1 MVPRIQTMK
10 MHQDTGAAPKPQ
22 QQMIPQT
29 TAISNIKLPIL
40 KKEEYDIWAM
50 EMEHYLEYID
60 NEVWK
65 VIQNGNSKKR
75 ISTGKD
81 GVVRVL
87 SPVSAAEIQAVEKE
101 RKAKNILLMAIPK
114 EHMRRFSWNDDAKE
128 IWEAIRTRFGG
139 LEKGYDRFQQ
149 LLSQFD
155 DHGAEEVFEQE
166 IQGAP
171 KPSLSAQNVAF
182 VSQSKKFCWFCLM
195 KVIES
200 LFAKQT
206 EDLDLLHVVW
216 NKIDD
221 VEGSVR
227 VDGKTPVGFDKISFE
242 CFKFVTTLV
251 SLPEN
256 GQTKGTYDGKKK
268 RDSLYQHQE
277 AGKQEKNQMGL
288 LTMDDGIVNW
298 GEHTEA
304 EESNHA
310 LMAISSS
317 NEVSL
322 CSKTCIDSYNKLK
335 TLFDEQMNQLGDQE
349 AQILAYSL
357 AVKKLEAQLLKRYRR
372 IGMKAVKEKEQLQKT
387 VDSWNNSSKNLW
399 RLINSGMSSNDK
411 LGLGFEIQSND
422 EVLSYEEEMNFSVF
436 KCSKEDSIGKPS
448 YSRFTKTND
457 FKGVPPPLSGDYTPQ
472 PQEEI
477 DDALYVYGK
486 KGPQK
491 PEISVS
497 DENSSEHS
505 TCQSNDSEGSCE
517 NTSEHSFETESAS
530 VSEPSEMSKSRQPLK
545 DNETHKVNRKSWNDM
560 MKRELGDGYSF
571 TKKKCFVCGSL
582 NHLIKDCDYYEKKM
596 AREAEEKRVVNTGNG
611 VTKPVWTN
619 ANRINHSNNFVPR
632 SVQLNAGRPKFNSVR
647 PNISTG
653 RTNINTGRT
662 NISSGRP
669 KVNTVSPKVNSVR
682 PTSNSMSPKRPQ
694 MDQINKRRDF
704 SKSYSSVRRP
714 FSKSTAQMA
723 HTNAVM
729 GSWGFAVKTSASYNW
744 RNSRPNFNYNSGPTF
759 IRTEHPL
766 KNMVDRGIFDSG
778 CSGHMTGNKDQLE
791 DFEEFN
797 GGSVTFGGSKGYIS
811 GKGRIRVGNLDFDSV
826 SFVKELGH
834 FNLFSIS
841 QICDK
846 QHKVL
851 FTETECLVVSSD
863 FKMPDEN
870 QILLK
875 VPRHHN
881 MYSFDMKTPSP
892 AKGFACL
899 IAKATSDESKLWHR
913 RLGHINFKNL
923 NKLVKG
929 NLVRGLPSKVFK
941 NDHTCVA
948 CHKGKQHRAS
958 CKAKLERLITKPLH
972 TLHMDL
978 FGPTSVKSI
987 NHASYCLVIT
997 DDCTRF
1003 CWVFFLASK
1012 DETSGI
1018 LQTFIRQI
1026 ENQLSHKVKI
1036 IRSDNGT
1043 EFKNRDMLEFCGNK
1057 GIKQEYSN
1065 ARTPQQNGVAERMN
1079 RTLIE
1084 AARTMLADSL
1094 LPTTF
1099 WAEAVSTA
1107 CYIFNRILLS
1117 VLGKFDMKIWMWD
1130 LSGYSLNSKAYR
1142 VYNLVT
1148 KRVEVNLHVNFLEEK
1163 PNVKGVGYRWMFD
1176 IDYLTDSMNYIPVSL
1191 ENQANNAG
1199 ISEETNSAGTHRPES
1214 IASEEKD
1221 EEVELIVVPSAV
1233 KIPEEKDES
1242 RTTSTNSKTEET
1254 LTEPQQEMKDS
1265 SIDSLE
1271 DNPKIQAF
1279 RRELEEIALKH
1290 LGKVPENNTT
1300 STHSV
1305 NTGRLD
1311 HDDSLMPEL
1320 EIFHKP
1326 ETGIF
1331 DEASYDEEGV
1341 ITDFNSLP
1349 TEIEVSPTPTLRI
1362 HSIHPKSQILGD
1374 PKSAV
1379 QTRSK
1384 VQNKSGA
1391 HALLSHTQKQQRNNH
1406 KDQQHC
1412 LFACFLS
1419 QEEPK
1424 KIAEALQDDSWVQA
1438 MQEELLQFKLQQ
1450 VWVLVDI
1457 PHGMMVIGTRLVAQG
1472 YTQEEGIDYD
1482 EVFAPVA
1489 RIEAIRHIVKRF
1501 LSNQPPGFVDP
1512 DHPTKV
1518 YKVVKALYGL
1528 HQAPRAWYATLS
1540 TFLEKHGYKR
1550 GTIDK
1555 TLFIKRDKKD
1565 IMLVQVY
1572 VDDIIFGSTNKSWCA
1587 EFEALMKSRFQMS
1600 SMGELT
1606 FFLGLQ
1612 VKQNKGGIFI
1622 SQDKYVA
1629 EILKKFDLV
1638 NVKAAI
1644 TPMETK
1650 LPLTK
1655 DEEAFDV
1662 DVHLYRSMIGYSK
1675 IFSSQCCQRES
1686 FKVSS
1691 KGKTQK
1697 LGFWYPR
1704 ESPFDLEAFS
1714 DSDYGGSNLDRKSTT
1729 GGCQFLGQR
1738 LISWQCKKQ
1747 TIVATSY
1754 ILKLNMLAA
1763 EKLLWDN
1770 IYNFSRITTQVSQ
1783 YDCHMAQLKYCD
1795 KHNQVGFL
1803 RKPDESTGF
1812 AEIVDF
1818 LRGSNLRYALT
1829 TNPTIYDSLVKQFW
1843 QSATA
1848 NTKTDGSLE
1857 INATIDTIRYTI
1869 SEASIRDS
1877 LQLEDATG
1885 ITMLPNEELFEGM
1898 GQIGYPTDGT
1908 FTFWKSFFTPQW
1920 RYLVHHLLHCIS
1932 SKSGGWD
1939 QFGSN
1944 IATALICLS
1953 TGRVY
1958 NFSKLIFDG
1967 MVANLKSKTKF
1978 LMYPRFLQMILN
1990 VQTEDKHLYLAVS
2003 LTKKI
2008 FGNMKRGFR
2017 GAPRP
2022 LLPSMLLV
2030 ATNPNAGQ
2038 EHAAV
2043 AQSQPSSSTP
2053 QVPTPPP
2060 IPTSIPPPIPTPTPP
2075 PISTPIPPPI
2085 PTPIPPPIPTP
2096 IPPPIPTP
2104 IPPPIPTPTP
2114 PPIPSPT
2121 QIPDTE
2127 PTPFEHTY
2135 EESSPIH
2142 QHFSPSQEQAPSQ
2155 MPMDDLLHEVPKL
2168 ISRIDS
2174 LEMDLKQTKLT
2185 MGNAIV
2191 KLVKKVKKLEE
2202 FVKRRNLV
2210 LSDSEEEEPEV
2221 QGRKSSREEQVE
2233 DISPNTLEAAKTLS
2247 KVASL
2252 KPRSID
2258 KGRRYK
2264 RRKEAKGK
2272 LVSQLDFQEE
2282 VDTGAE
2288 QVNTAEGVNTGSIK
2302 LSTVS
2307 EQLSTGSEQ
2316 VSTVG
2321 TKESTSSQDK
2331 GQREGKA
2338 PMLSEETPK
2347 KLDSLQKEEEAK
2359 QIHLDSLLAQRIAE
2373 EEELNEKQKKR
2384 KAQVQFEAQHYTN
2397 EDWDLIRAKIEANAE
2412 KKYFAEERAR
2422 AKRNK
2427 PMTQSQLKTYMMNH
2441 LKNQGIWKLSQ
2452 LKKLS
2457 LKEVKEEFD
2466 KLVKQ
2471 VESFAPINFEAT
2483 KASLKRF
2490 GKELQTKTQK
2500 RMKDDEA
2507 KDDEPTKKSGKR
2519 RKQMARK
2526 RLHIDLDEDDS
2537 EGPDDVDKQEES
2549 VTGTKTPT
2557 PINPVPVAMK
2567 TPSIATYKIIKQG
2580 EKGVYQIV
2588 REDGTDIVYI
2598 NFGAMLKS
2606 ITRDDLTELYRIV
2619 MNRYW
2624 DYGPRV

>member
-1 MVPRIQTMK
+1 MCPCFRRRSGIMK
-10 MHQDTGAAPKPQ
+10 CPSALMGYVGLNMELDKQPARPEPSVGLATEAGVTGDTGEGL
-22 QQMIPQT
+22 IT
-29 TAISNIKLPIL
+29 LDVL
-40 KKEEYDIWAM
+40 
-50 EMEHYLEYID
+50 L
-60 NEVWK
+60 
-65 VIQNGNSKKR
+65 
-75 ISTGKD
+75 
-81 GVVRVL
+81 VVT
-87 SPVSAAEIQAVEKE
+87 AAEIQDVENE
-101 RKAKNILLMAIPK
+101 RKAKNILLTAIPK
-114 EHMRRFSWNDDAKE
+114 EYMRRFHGMDDDKE
-128 IWEAIRTRFGG
+128 YGEAIRTRRVR
-139 LEKGYDRFQQ
+139 KGIDRFQQ
-149 LLSQFD
+149 LLFFNLKLMVLKFQLKMQIINL
-155 DHGAEEVFEQE
+155 EQ
-166 IQGAP
+166 
-171 KPSLSAQNVAF
+171 
-182 VSQSKKFCWFCLM
+182 
-195 KVIES
+195 
-200 LFAKQT
+200 
-206 EDLDLLHVVW
+206 
-216 NKIDD
+216 IDD
-221 VEGSVR
+221 VDIEEMDINWQIAMIAIRMKKFYKKTGRRVR
-227 VDGKTPVGFDKISFE
+227 VDGKTPVGFDKKKLE
-242 CFKFVTTLV
+242 CFNCHNTGHFARECTA
-251 SLPEN
+251 
-256 GQTKGTYDGKKK
+256 KGIHDGKKK

-304 EESNHA
+304 EETNHA

-317 NEVSL
+317 NEVTL
-322 CSKTCIDSYNKLK
+322 CSKTCIDSYNTLK
-335 TLFDEQMNQLGDQE
+335 TLCDEQMNQLGDQE
-349 AQILAYSL
+349 AQILAYSQ
-357 AVKKLEAQLLKRYRR
+357 AVKKLEAQLVTFQKQQLSLNEKLTFQANEIYEKDEKLKRYRR
-372 IGMKAVKEKEQLQKT
+372 IGMKAVKEKEQLLKT
-387 VDSWNNSSKNLW
+387 VDSWKDSSKNLW
-399 RLINSGMSSNDK
+399 RLIDSGMSSNSK
-411 LGLGFEIQSND
+411 VGLVDLQRPMILKS
-422 EVLSYEEEMNFSVF
+422 LH
-436 KCSKEDSIGKPS
+436 
-448 YSRFTKTND
+448 
-457 FKGVPPPLSGDYTPQ
+457 PLSGDYTPK

-477 DDALYVYGK
+477 DDSLYVYGK

-497 DENSSEHS
+497 DDNSSEHS
-505 TCQSNDSEGSCE
+505 TCQSNDSEGSCG
-517 NTSEHSFETESAS
+517 NTSEHSFETKSESLS
-530 VSEPSEMSKSRQPLK
+530 VPNEMSTSRLVVPKEKVVSELHEVEPSCAKHVKTPRQPLK
-545 DNETHKVNRKSWNDM
+545 DKETQKVNRKNWNDM
-560 MKRELGDGYSF
+560 MERELGEGYSF

-582 NHLIKDCDYYEKKM
+582 SHLIKDCDYYEKKM
-596 AREAEEKRVVNTGNG
+596 AREAEVKRVFNTGNG
-611 VTKPVWTN
+611 VAKPVWTN
-619 ANRINHSNNFVPR
+619 ANRVNHANKFVPR
-632 SVQLNAGRPKFNSVR
+632 SVQLNAGRPKLNSVR
-647 PNISTG
+647 P
-653 RTNINTGRT
+653 NINTGRT
-662 NISSGRP
+662 NINSVRPKVNVVSP
-669 KVNTVSPKVNSVR
+669 KVNTVRSRQPVPHK
-682 PTSNSMSPKRPQ
+682 TSNSVSPKRPQ
-694 MDQINKRRDF
+694 MNQINQRRDF

-714 FSKSTAQMA
+714 FAKTTAQMS
-723 HTNAVM
+723 HSNAVM
-729 GSWGFAVKTSASYNW
+729 GSWGSAVKTSASYNW
-744 RNSRPNFNYNSGPTF
+744 RNSRPNFHYNSGPTF

-811 GKGRIRVGNLDFDSV
+811 GKGKIRVGNLDFDSV

-881 MYSFDMKTPSP
+881 MYSFDMKTPTP

-913 RLGHINFKNL
+913 RF
-923 NKLVKG
+923 
-929 NLVRGLPSKVFK
+929 S
-941 NDHTCVA
+941 
-948 CHKGKQHRAS
+948 
-958 CKAKLERLITKPLH
+958 
-972 TLHMDL
+972 
-978 FGPTSVKSI
+978 
-987 NHASYCLVIT
+987 
-997 DDCTRF
+997 
-1003 CWVFFLASK
+1003 WVFFLASK

-1026 ENQLSHKVKI
+1026 ENQLSHRVKI

-1057 GIKQEYSN
+1057 GIKQEYST

-1107 CYIFNRILLS
+1107 CYIFNRVRVTKPQNKTPYELLFGHKPIISYIRPFGCHVTILDTLS
-1117 VLGKFDMKIWMWD
+1117 VLGKFDGKSD
-1130 LSGYSLNSKAYR
+1130 EGFLVGYSLNSKAYR

-1148 KRVEVNLHVNFLEEK
+1148 KRVEVNLHVNFLEDK

-1191 ENQANNAG
+1191 ENQANPHAG
-1199 ISEETNSAGTHRPES
+1199 ASEVTNSAGTSQTPKS

-1242 RTTSTNSKTEET
+1242 RTSSTNSKKEET
-1254 LTEPQQEMKDS
+1254 LTEPQKEKKDS
-1265 SIDSLE
+1265 STDSLE

-1290 LGKVPENNTT
+1290 LGTVPENNTT
-1300 STHSV
+1300 STPSVNTGSQTV

-1391 HALLSHTQKQQRNNH
+1391 HALLSHIQKQQRNNH

-1450 VWVLVDI
+1450 VWVLVDL
-1457 PHGMMVIGTRLVAQG
+1457 PHGMKVIGTKWVYRNKRDERGVVVRNKARLVAQG

-1489 RIEAIRHIVKRF
+1489 RIEAIRLFLAFASFMGFIVYQMDVKSAF
-1501 LSNQPPGFVDP
+1501 LYGTIDEEVYVSQPPGFVDP

-1662 DVHLYRSMIGYSK
+1662 DVHLYRSMIGSLMYLTASRPDIMYAVCVCSRFQVTPK
-1675 IFSSQCCQRES
+1675 TSHLNAVKRIF
-1686 FKVSS
+1686 KYL
-1691 KGKTQK
+1691 KGKPN
-1697 LGFWYPR
+1697 LGLWYPR

-1714 DSDYGGSNLDRKSTT
+1714 DSDLVGVLPKPCQRSTQQVVVNFLDKDLSHGNARNR
-1729 GGCQFLGQR
+1729 QLWPLQ
-1738 LISWQCKKQ
+1738 Q
-1747 TIVATSY
+1747 
-1754 ILKLNMLAA
+1754 LKLNMH
-1763 EKLLWDN
+1763 
-1770 IYNFSRITTQVSQ
+1770 S
-1783 YDCHMAQLKYCD
+1783 M
-1795 KHNQVGFL
+1795 
-1803 RKPDESTGF
+1803 DEREECQGF

-1829 TNPTIYDSLVKQFW
+1829 ANQLIMYFPCKTSFGRG
-1843 QSATA
+1843 ATA
-1848 NTKTDGSLE
+1848 NTNANGSLE
-1857 INATIDTIRYTI
+1857 IKATIDTIRYTI

-1877 LQLEDATG
+1877 LQLDDTTG
-1885 ITMLPNEELFEGM
+1885 INMLPNDELFEGM
-1898 GQIGYPTDGT
+1898 GKIG
-1908 FTFWKSFFTPQW
+1908 
-1920 RYLVHHLLHCIS
+1920 
-1932 SKSGGWD
+1932 
-1939 QFGSN
+1939 
-1944 IATALICLS
+1944 
-1953 TGRVY
+1953 
-1958 NFSKLIFDG
+1958 
-1967 MVANLKSKTKF
+1967 
-1978 LMYPRFLQMILN
+1978 
-1990 VQTEDKHLYLAVS
+1990 
-2003 LTKKI
+2003 
-2008 FGNMKRGFR
+2008 
-2017 GAPRP
+2017 
-2022 LLPSMLLV
+2022 
-2030 ATNPNAGQ
+2030 
-2038 EHAAV
+2038 
-2043 AQSQPSSSTP
+2043 
-2053 QVPTPPP
+2053 PTPP
-2060 IPTSIPPPIPTPTPP
+2060 PPPIPTPT
-2075 PISTPIPPPI
+2075 
-2085 PTPIPPPIPTP
+2085 
-2096 IPPPIPTP
+2096 
-2104 IPPPIPTPTP
+2104 PPPIPTPTP

-2121 QIPDTE
+2121 LIPDTE
-2127 PTPFEHTY
+2127 PTPFEHIY
-2135 EESSPIH
+2135 KESSPVH
-2142 QHFSPSQEQAPSQ
+2142 QHISPPQEQAPSH
-2155 MPMDDLLHEVPKL
+2155 MPMDDLLQAVPTL

-2174 LEMDLKQTKLT
+2174 LETDLKQTKLT
-2185 MGNAIV
+2185 MGNATV
-2191 KLVKKVKKLEE
+2191 KLVKKVKKLEG
-2202 FVKRRNLV
+2202 FLKRRNLV
-2210 LSDSEEEEPEV
+2210 LSDSEEEEPEA
-2221 QGRKSSREEQVE
+2221 QGRKSQDDPLDSSVQGLVT
-2233 DISPNTLEAAKTLS
+2233 PPTTN
-2247 KVASL
+2247 VNAS
-2252 KPRSID
+2252 
-2258 KGRRYK
+2258 GERYK
-2264 RRKEAKGK
+2264 RRKEAKRK
-2272 LVSQLDFQEE
+2272 NVVSSLDFQEE
-2282 VDTGAE
+2282 VDAGNE
-2288 QVNTAEGVNTGSIK
+2288 QVNTAKGLNTGSIK
-2302 LSTVS
+2302 LSTAS

-2316 VSTVG
+2316 VSIVDA
-2321 TKESTSSQDK
+2321 KKSTPSQDK

-2338 PMLSEETPK
+2338 PMIIEETPK
-2347 KLDSLQKEEEAK
+2347 KSKEQVLQEEASLAEAIRLDSLQKEEEAK

-2373 EEELNEKQKKR
+2373 KEELNEQQKKR
-2384 KAQVQFEAQHYTN
+2384 KSSKYKFEAVNITTMK
-2397 EDWDLIRAKIEANAE
+2397 IGISFRAKIEAKPDVV
-2412 KKYFAEERAR
+2412 KKHA
-2422 AKRNK
+2422 
-2427 PMTQSQLKTYMMNH
+2427 
-2441 LKNQGIWKLSQ
+2441 
-2452 LKKLS
+2452 
-2457 LKEVKEEFD
+2457 
-2466 KLVKQ
+2466 
-2471 VESFAPINFEAT
+2471 
-2483 KASLKRF
+2483 
-2490 GKELQTKTQK
+2490 
-2500 RMKDDEA
+2500 
-2507 KDDEPTKKSGKR
+2507 
-2519 RKQMARK
+2519 
-2526 RLHIDLDEDDS
+2526 
-2537 EGPDDVDKQEES
+2537 
-2549 VTGTKTPT
+2549 
-2557 PINPVPVAMK
+2557 
-2567 TPSIATYKIIKQG
+2567 
-2580 EKGVYQIV
+2580 
-2588 REDGTDIVYI
+2588 
-2598 NFGAMLKS
+2598 
-2606 ITRDDLTELYRIV
+2606 
-2619 MNRYW
+2619 
-2624 DYGPRV
+2624 